1 MMIRFISGLLAGSA
15 ATLVIQKIVKERRE
29 SRDERIMLKHFRR
42 LEKTAGDQS
51 YFLAL
56 EGKKT

>member
-1 MMIRFISGLLAGSA
+1 MIRFISGLVAGSA
-15 ATLVIQKIVKERRE
+15 GTFVVQKIVRVRCESRYERR
-29 SRDERIMLKHFRR
+29 MLKHFRR

-56 EGKKT
+56 EGKKA